1 MTWNVLKKLFNNKP
15 IALHAALATL
25 LVLGCTGLISGP
37 NNPVQRWLYDLSQRH
52 ATYNPA
58 DSAVV
63 IVAIDEDSKAKLGEW
78 PWANSLHAGLLEQ
91 LRTAN
96 TRTAAFSAP
105 LQTSSPDD
113 SSNDIKADL
122 QLEQAIKAYGRLVL
136 PLEVSIRP
144 GNDSSDRQL
153 TSLLNRTQR
162 HFGDG
167 SLEDAVPARPITN
180 VGNKLL
186 TAAAGVGHVISPVDS
201 DRVTRREYAAVKLD
215 QLALPALSVAL
226 SNLATEQRNA
236 LIVTNDQLQL
246 NAQRDAIALRPDLSF
261 APHYPTSGFT
271 TISYWQVLTGEFDR
285 ELLRDKV
292 VLVGFTDGANADR
305 VETAVGSWPRV
316 AVIAAATASL
326 LQGDTYHHPAWAAL
340 LEILVGI
347 GVIALCTLSFIR
359 FNNKYK
365 YLIFMASA
373 VTLLAVDY
381 WALSSASVT
390 LNLVPQTVALLA
402 YLGFSWALGNRSPQ
416 ANAGS
421 PAISMD
427 TLKTLALTLHGQG
440 QLDLAYETLRR
451 CQPNQDTLD
460 LTYRLAADYERRR
473 DILKAAQV
481 YRYISECD
489 PHYKDAGDKVVRLQE
504 LIERPKP
511 PATSASKPLRN
522 ISKPK
527 PVEAPAVRTSSKE
540 TLGRYEIERQ
550 IGKGAMGVVY
560 LGRDPKINRVVAIK
574 AIPLA
579 EEFEDHDL
587 VEARER
593 FFREAEMAG
602 RLNHPGIVTI
612 FDAGE
617 DHGLAYIAMEY
628 IKGEHLS
635 YYCEQ
640 NRLLPIKKAL
650 TLIIRVA
657 EALNYAHLQN
667 VVHRDIKPANIM
679 FNIDTDAL
687 KITDFGI
694 ARLSD
699 VSRTKTGIVL
709 GTPSF
714 MSPEQL
720 EGRPL
725 DGRSDLFALGVTLY
739 QLLTGQ
745 LPFRADSMT
754 RLMNNIATEPH
765 PPIRSLRPELPA
777 CLESI
782 IDRCLAK
789 PAEDRFQN
797 GVDMAEALRNCMR
810 TMTP

>member
-1 MTWNVLKKLFNNKP
+1 MFK
-15 IALHAALATL
+15 ALHTSKPVIIHAAVTML
-25 LVLGCTGLISGP
+25 LVVGCLALIPGAD
-37 NNPVQRWLYDLSQRH
+37 NPLQRWLYDLSQRH
-52 ATYNPA
+52 HGAAGVDT
-58 DSAVV
+58 AVV
-63 IVAIDEDSKAKLGEW
+63 IVAIDEDSKAKLGSW
-78 PWANSLHAGLLEQ
+78 PWSNSLNASVIEK
-91 LRTAN
+91 LRTSGARVIGF
-96 TRTAAFSAP
+96 TVP
-105 LQTSSPDD
+105 LQTGESDGSSAEE
-113 SSNDIKADL
+113 I
-122 QLEQAIKAYGRLVL
+122 QLEQAMKAHGRVVL
-136 PLEVSIRP
+136 PLEVSLRP
-144 GNDSSDRQL
+144 NGDDTDRRI
-153 TSLLNRTQR
+153 TGLLNRAQR

-167 SLEDAVPARPITN
+167 TIAAALAGHVISDP
-180 VGNKLL
+180 GNKLFS
-186 TAAAGVGHVISPVDS
+186 AAAGVGHVVSPTDS
-201 DRVTRREYAAVKLD
+201 DGTTRREYAAIKLNTV
-215 QLALPALSVAL
+215 ALPSLSLAL
-226 SNLATEQRNA
+226 SNLATEQRDA
-236 LIVTNDQLQL
+236 LVVTTDQLQL
-246 NAQRDAIALRPDLSF
+246 NAQRESLALGKDLTF
-261 APHYPTSGFT
+261 APRFYKEGLP
-271 TISYWQVLTGEFDR
+271 TISFWRVLTGEFDQQQV
-285 ELLRDKV
+285 RDKV
-292 VLVGFTDGANADR
+292 VLIGMTDGASADR
-305 VETAVGSWPRV
+305 IATPVGSIPRI
-316 AVIAAATASL
+316 AAIAAATNSLLVEDIYHHPVWASL
-326 LQGDTYHHPAWAAL
+326 LQTILAA
-340 LEILVGI
+340 GI
-347 GVIALCTLSFIR
+347 VALCMATYSR
-359 FNNKYK
+359 FNNYLKG
-365 YLIFMASA
+365 LIFISTA
-373 VTLLAVDY
+373 LLFLVLDY
-381 WALSSASVT
+381 WVMSHWSVT
-390 LNLVPQTVALLA
+390 LNLVPHMVALLA
-402 YLGFSWALGNRSPQ
+402 SWGLMWALGNR
-416 ANAGS
+416 AFTNKRDAS

-451 CQPNQDTLD
+451 CQPNRDTLD

-489 PHYKDAGDKVVRLQE
+489 PAYKDAADKMVRLQQ

-511 PATSASKPLRN
+511 AASDAPKPLRN

-527 PVEAPAVRTSSKE
+527 PVEPTPVRSSTKE

-635 YYCEQ
+635 YYCEP
-640 NRLLPIKKAL
+640 NRLLPVRKAL
-650 TLIIRVA
+650 TLVIRVA

-725 DGRSDLFALGVTLY
+725 DGRSDLFALGVTMY

-765 PPIRSLRPELPA
+765 PPIRSLRPELPP
-777 CLESI
+777 CLENI

-789 PAEDRFQN
+789 AAEDRFQN

-810 TMTP
+810 TMAP

>member
-1 MTWNVLKKLFNNKP
+1 MFKALFNHKP
-15 IALHAALATL
+15 IVIEAAISILLLA
-25 LVLGCTGLISGP
+25 GCVGLISGA
-37 NNPVQRWLYDLSQRH
+37 NNPLQRWLYDLSQRH
-52 ATYNPA
+52 SDLKIN
-58 DSAVV
+58 DSPVV
-63 IVAIDEDSKAKLGEW
+63 IVAIDEDSIAKLGDW
-78 PWANSLHAGLLEQ
+78 PWSNNLHANLIEQ
-91 LRTAN
+91 LRLAGA
-96 TRTAAFSAP
+96 RAVGFSVP
-105 LQTSSPDD
+105 LQISSADSAADD
-113 SSNDIKADL
+113 RGADM
-122 QLEQAIKAYGRLVL
+122 QLEQAIKAQGRVVL
-136 PLEVSIRP
+136 PLEISTRQ
-144 GNDSSDRQL
+144 SSETPDRKL
-153 TSLLNRTQR
+153 TALLNRTQR
-162 HFGDG
+162 HFSDG
-167 SLEDAVPARPITN
+167 SLDHALTVRAISSADNR
-180 VGNKLL
+180 LL
-186 TAAAGVGHVISPVDS
+186 SAAAGLGHVMSPLDS
-201 DRVTRREYAAVKLD
+201 DGITRRDYAAVKLGES
-215 QLALPALSVAL
+215 ALPSLSVAL
-226 SNLATEQRNA
+226 SNLASEERDA

-246 NAQRDAIALRPDLSF
+246 TAQTESIALRKDLSF
-261 APHYPTSGFT
+261 SPYFASAGIK
-271 TISYWQVLTGEFDR
+271 TISYDQILSGEYDR
-285 ELLRDKV
+285 EEVRNKT
-292 VLVGFTDGANADR
+292 VLVGFTDGASADR
-305 VETAVGSWPRV
+305 IQTPMGPVPRV
-316 AVIAAATASL
+316 SAIAASTQSL
-326 LQGDTYHHPAWAAL
+326 LLGTPYRHPLWAVL
-340 LEILVGI
+340 LEILISI
-347 GVIALCTLSFIR
+347 GVVALHLYTSIKFNKNHKLLIYFGTVTVLIGLDYWVLQHAAVSLNVVPQVIALL
-359 FNNKYK
+359 
-365 YLIFMASA
+365 AS
-373 VTLLAVDY
+373 
-381 WALSSASVT
+381 
-390 LNLVPQTVALLA
+390 
-402 YLGFSWALGNRSPQ
+402 LGISWALGQQP
-416 ANAGS
+416 AGNPDSAS

-451 CQPNQDTLD
+451 CQPNRDTLD

-473 DILKAAQV
+473 DILKASQV
-481 YRYISECD
+481 YRYITECD
-489 PHYKDAGDKVVRLQE
+489 PNYKEAADKFRQLQE
-504 LIERPKP
+504 LLARPKSTP
-511 PATSASKPLRN
+511 SSESKPLRN
-522 ISKPK
+522 ISRPK
-527 PVEAPAVRTSSKE
+527 PTESVVKRAPAKE

-587 VEARER
+587 AEARER

-628 IKGEHLS
+628 IQGEHLS
-635 YYCEQ
+635 YYCEP
-640 NRLLPIKKAL
+640 NRLLPVKKAL
-650 TLIIRVA
+650 TLVIRVA

-679 FNIDTDAL
+679 FNIETDAL

-725 DGRSDLFALGVTLY
+725 DGRSDLFALGVTMY

-765 PPIRSLRPELPA
+765 APIRSLRPELPV

-789 PAEDRFQN
+789 AAEDRFQN

-810 TMTP
+810 SMTP

>member
-1 MTWNVLKKLFNNKP
+1 MFKALYQRKP
-15 IALHAALATL
+15 IVVHAAIAILLLAS
-25 LVLGCTGLISGP
+25 CTALIPGAD
-37 NNPVQRWLYDLSQRH
+37 NPLQRWLYDLSQQH
-52 ATYNPA
+52 TAVDQN
-58 DSAVV
+58 DSQVV
-63 IVAIDEDSKAKLGEW
+63 IIAIDEDSKSKLGDW
-78 PWANSLHAGLLEQ
+78 PWSNSLHAGLIEQ
-91 LRTAN
+91 LRSAGTKAI
-96 TRTAAFSAP
+96 AFSVP
-105 LQTSSPDD
+105 LQTSSN
-113 SSNDIKADL
+113 SSNSDDTAGEL
-122 QLEQAIKAYGRLVL
+122 QLVQAIKAHGRVVL
-136 PLEVSIRP
+136 PLEVSVRS
-144 GNDSSDRQL
+144 GNSSSDRQL
-153 TSLLNRTQR
+153 NSLLRRTQR
-162 HFGDG
+162 HFGDS
-167 SLEDAVPARPITN
+167 SLDAAISVRSLANSSSR
-180 VGNKLL
+180 LL
-186 TAAAGVGHVISPVDS
+186 TAASGIGHVIAPLDS
-201 DRVTRREYAAVKLD
+201 DGTTRREYAAVKLHD
-215 QLALPALSVAL
+215 LALPALSVAL
-226 SNLATEQRNA
+226 SNLATDQRDA

-246 NAQRDAIALRPDLSF
+246 NAQMPPLTVRKDLSF
-261 APHYPTSGFT
+261 APLFPATGFT
-271 TISYWQVLTGEFDR
+271 TVSYWQVLTGEFDR
-285 ELLRDKV
+285 EQLHGKTA
-292 VLVGFTDGANADR
+292 LVGFTDGANADR
-305 VETAVGSWPRV
+305 VETPVGTWPRV
-316 AVIAAATASL
+316 AVIAAATNSL
-326 LQGDTYHHPAWAAL
+326 LQANVYRHPFWASL
-340 LEILVGI
+340 LEILISVGI
-347 GVIALCTLSFIR
+347 VGLCTISVNALNNKHKILIYISISFI
-359 FNNKYK
+359 
-365 YLIFMASA
+365 
-373 VTLLAVDY
+373 LLACDY
-381 WALSSASVT
+381 WLLRHWRVS
-390 LNLVPQTVALLA
+390 LHLVPQAIALLGYPLA
-402 YLGFSWALGNRSPQ
+402 SWALGGQVREKST
-416 ANAGS
+416 AS

-481 YRYISECD
+481 YRYISECN
-489 PHYKDAGDKVVRLQE
+489 PNYKDAGNKFNRLQE
-504 LIERPKP
+504 LIERPKTAP
-511 PATSASKPLRN
+511 PTGEPKPLRN

-527 PVEAPAVRTSSKE
+527 PVEPAPVRTTAKE

-579 EEFEDHDL
+579 EEFEDQDL
-587 VEARER
+587 AEARER

-628 IKGEHLS
+628 IQGEHLS
-635 YYCEQ
+635 YYCET
-640 NRLLPIKKAL
+640 NRLLPVKKAL

-725 DGRSDLFALGVTLY
+725 DGRSDLFALGVTMY

-777 CLESI
+777 GLESI

-789 PAEDRFQN
+789 SAEDRFQS